1 MSTKQKKKNKG
12 GGIKE
17 RNPYKLRNG
26 HKAYATKLI
35 SETKELLNESS
46 PEVREKLKILTISL
60 NEILQKIADLDEEIL
75 DQVDS
80 EEEIAEEIETAGSFR
95 AGMHEVVVKI
105 DDLLISTS
113 QRPQRSDTNV
123 EKVVSTKLPKLE
135 LRKFKADPKEWIT
148 FWERFSSAVDDN
160 PTISDV
166 DKFNYLKGLLE
177 GSALTTVDSLPLTST
192 NYQSAVKLL
201 EQRYGNKQVIIN
213 SHMES
218 LLNLTA
224 AGSGDI

>member
-95 AGMHEVVVKI
+95 AGMHDVVVKI
-105 DDLLISTS
+105 DDLLISRS
-113 QRPQRSDTNV
+113 QRPPAKKRHKRRKGRKYKTTKIRAQEVQSRSQR
-123 EKVVSTKLPKLE
+123 
-135 LRKFKADPKEWIT
+135 
-148 FWERFSSAVDDN
+148 VDN
-160 PTISDV
+160 
-166 DKFNYLKGLLE
+166 LL
-177 GSALTTVDSLPLTST
+177 GAF
-192 NYQSAVKLL
+192 
-201 EQRYGNKQVIIN
+201 
-213 SHMES
+213 
-218 LLNLTA
+218 
-224 AGSGDI
+224 